1 MYDIKFW
8 LMINLGWQAD
18 LTVYVLSFE
27 KKNQSQ
33 LKTKICTWQVVQQSH
48 CLHIRCITQLSLLQC
63 FLILTGSNGELNSY
77 MQIKK

>member
-27 KKNQSQ
+27 KKISLSWKQKSALGRWCN
-33 LKTKICTWQVVQQSH
+33 SH
-48 CLHIRCITQLSLLQC
+48 TVYILDVDITQLSLLQC
-63 FLILTGSNGELNSY
+63 FLILTGINSELNSY
-77 MQIKK
+77 MQN

>member
-27 KKNQSQ
+27 KKKSVSVEN
-33 LKTKICTWQVVQQSH
+33 KN
-48 CLHIRCITQLSLLQC
+48 LHLAGGATVTLS
-63 FLILTGSNGELNSY
+63 TY
-77 MQIKK
+77 